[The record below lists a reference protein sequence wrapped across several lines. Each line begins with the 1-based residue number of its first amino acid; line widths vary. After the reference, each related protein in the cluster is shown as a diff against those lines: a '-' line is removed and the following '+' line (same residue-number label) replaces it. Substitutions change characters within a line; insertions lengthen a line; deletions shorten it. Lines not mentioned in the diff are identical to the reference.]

1 MVSLIEEIDKM
12 TSQNVLV
19 SDATKSGINMAIAV
33 AVSNSALFT
42 TAGQKPQVGPG
53 GFITISRKKLL
64 QKLEIGSATRLNAW
78 VDSMKASSP
87 THIKSTPS
95 LSQDQSS
102 WILHHPSAL
111 EMFEQITK
119 ASKGKQIVM
128 FLDYDGTLSPIVED
142 PDRAFMSDAMR
153 AAVRKLAR
161 YFPTAIVSGRCRDKV
176 YSFVRLAEL
185 YYAGSHGMDI
195 KGPSKGSKYENG
207 AHQAVLFQPASEFVP
222 MINEVYKALLEKTKS
237 TPGAKVEHN
246 KFCVS
251 VHFRCVDEKKWSE
264 LALQVRSVLKDYPKL
279 RLTQGRKVLEIRPTI
294 KWDKGKALE
303 FLLESLGFAN
313 CTDVFPVYIGD
324 DRTDEDAFKV
334 LRERGQGF
342 GILVSKIPK
351 DTNAS
356 YSLQEPSEVMDFLQ
370 RLVRWKRLSLRR

>member
-1 MVSLIEEIDKM
+1 MTKQNMV
-12 TSQNVLV
+12 VA
-19 SDATKSGINMAIAV
+19 DAKTGINMAISM
-33 AVSNSALFT
+33 AVSGSSLFT
-42 TAGQKPQVGPG
+42 TAAQRPPPAAVPGPY
-53 GFITISRKKLL
+53 ITISKTNNGAR
-64 QKLEIGSATRLNAW
+64 INAW
-78 VDSMKASSP
+78 VDSMRDSSP
-87 THIKSTPS
+87 TRIKTTS
-95 LSQDQSS
+95 LSDDQDS
-102 WILHHPSAL
+102 WIVRHPSAL
-111 EMFEQITK
+111 DMFEQITS

-128 FLDYDGTLSPIVED
+128 FLDYDGTLSPIVDD
-142 PDRAFMSDAMR
+142 PDRAFMSEAMR
-153 AAVRKLAR
+153 ATVRKLAR

-195 KGPSKGSKYENG
+195 KGPSKGSKYKKG
-207 AHQAVLFQPASEFVP
+207 AQAVLFQPASEFLP
-222 MINEVYKALLEKTKS
+222 MIDEVYKALLEVTKS
-237 TPGAKVEHN
+237 TPGARVENN

-251 VHFRCVDEKKWSE
+251 VHFRCVDEMKWSE
-264 LALQVRSVLKDYPKL
+264 LAKQVGSVLEDYPNL

-303 FLLESLGFAN
+303 FLLESLGYAN

-351 DTNAS
+351 ETNAS
-356 YSLQEPSEVMDFLQ
+356 YSLQEPSEVMAFLR
-370 RLVRWKRLSLRR
+370 RLVGWKRMSLRRQFRMRRRLQEIKVSLPN